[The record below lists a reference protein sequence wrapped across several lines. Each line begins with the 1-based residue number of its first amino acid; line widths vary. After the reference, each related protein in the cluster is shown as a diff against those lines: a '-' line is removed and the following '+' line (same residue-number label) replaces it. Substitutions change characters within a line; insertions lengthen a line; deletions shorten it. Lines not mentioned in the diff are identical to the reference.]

1 MSDEPVPPLDPDRA
15 DLVHVLLSEIPESQR
30 EVVAAL
36 LELPNEYEV
45 IPGIAVA
52 DLVIALVT
60 GRMTPEPTLRAL
72 VGLGLVRPG
81 LGGTS

>member
-1 MSDEPVPPLDPDRA
+1 MSDEPVPPLDPDRG
-15 DLVHVLLSEIPESQR
+15 DLVHTLLGEIPESQR

-45 IPGIAVA
+45 THGITVA

-60 GRMTPEPTLRAL
+60 ERIEPAPVMRAL
-72 VGLGLVRPG
+72 VALDLVRPG
-81 LGGTS
+81 LGGAP